1 MPRPHLPTILP
12 QRNDDLARAYAVCE
26 AITREHSKTFYLS
39 TMFLPA
45 DKRRAVRAFY
55 AFCRS
60 TDDIVDVP
68 SRAAMSTLSEW
79 RSHAARPASEQQH
92 PVLRAWA
99 DTRERFDVPRVYA
112 DELIEG
118 CEMDLHVNRYAT
130 WDELRTYCYHVAS
143 TVGLISMHIIGS
155 KDGSAETLERA
166 KPAAV
171 DLGVALQLTNI
182 LRDVGEDLGRNRIY
196 LPQEDME
203 RFGVTEHDLR
213 RGKAIPRIKH
223 LLRFEMDRA
232 DELYDRSIPKIGLL
246 KGDGRVAVGAA
257 AVLYRGILGK
267 IVLNDYDVFNRRAYL
282 TTSEK
287 ISRLPA
293 VYMQLRRMDHVA

>member
-1 MPRPHLPTILP
+1 MPRPHVPSIQP
-12 QRNDDLARAYAVCE
+12 QRNDDLSRAYAVCDG
-26 AITREHSKTFYLS
+26 ITREHSRTFYLS

-45 DKRRAVRAFY
+45 EKRRAVRAFY
-55 AFCRS
+55 AFCRT
-60 TDDIVDVP
+60 TDDLVDMP

-79 RSHAARPASEQQH
+79 RVHAARPASEQQH
-92 PVLRAWA
+92 PVLLAWA

-112 DELIEG
+112 EELIEG
-118 CEMDLHVNRYAT
+118 CETDLHVNRYAT
-130 WDELRTYCYHVAS
+130 WAELRTYCYHVAS

-155 KDGSAETLERA
+155 KDGTAETLELA
-166 KPAAV
+166 KPAAI

-203 RFGVTEHDLR
+203 RFGVTEGDLR
-213 RGKAIPRIKH
+213 LGQPSARIKH
-223 LLRFEMDRA
+223 LLRFEMNRA

-246 KGDGRVAVGAA
+246 RRDGRVAVGAA

-282 TTSEK
+282 TTPEK
-287 ISRLPA
+287 LSRLPA
-293 VYMQLRRMDHVA
+293 VYMQLRRMDHAA